1 MAIMVPKGTGR
12 EGEEKSEV
20 EKMAEEK
27 NTEEKKKSEVDEIEE
42 EYPLNFAETAA
53 FLRELADT
61 LESGG
66 TVDMGFSQRQV
77 QLRAEEP
84 VTLEISYK
92 EDAKKKK
99 IEVELE
105 IKEHFGAAGKE
116 GGRPE
121 VR

>member
-1 MAIMVPKGTGR
+1 MPIIVPTATR
-12 EGEEKSEV
+12 EEAEKKTE
-20 EKMAEEK
+20 
-27 NTEEKKKSEVDEIEE
+27 EEKKPEEEKKSKGVEV
-42 EYPLNFAETAA
+42 EYPLKFVETAA

-61 LESGG
+61 LEKGG
-66 TVDMGFSQRQV
+66 MVEIELAQRQI
-77 QLRAEEP
+77 QLDPDEP

-99 IEVELE
+99 LEVELE

-116 GGRPE
+116 GGRPT

>member
-12 EGEEKSEV
+12 ESEKKSEV

-27 NTEEKKKSEVDEIEE
+27 TVEREKSEVDEIEE
-42 EYPLNFAETAA
+42 KYPLNLAETVA

-61 LESGG
+61 LERGG
-66 TVDMGFSQRQV
+66 TVEMSFSQRQV
-77 QLRAEEP
+77 KLKAEEP